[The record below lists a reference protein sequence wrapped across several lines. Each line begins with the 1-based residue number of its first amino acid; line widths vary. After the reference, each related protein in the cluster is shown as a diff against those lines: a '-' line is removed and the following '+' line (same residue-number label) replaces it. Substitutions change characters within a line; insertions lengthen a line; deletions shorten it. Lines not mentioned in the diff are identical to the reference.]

1 LLNPLLRHFQ
11 TGLQLCALALALAV
25 ALLAT
30 PVQALEASAYP
41 SAQQAPQ
48 AACSPLDER
57 QVEGWFESW
66 NQALATGD
74 PVQVA
79 QLYGDHAL
87 LLPTLSSELRETPE
101 AITDY
106 FNSFLARHPSGSV
119 THRQI
124 RLGCNGAVDAGTYRF
139 TLHDPEATVEARY
152 TFVYGLED
160 GQWRILHHHSS
171 LLPS

>member
-1 LLNPLLRHFQ
+1 MLNTLLRHFQ
-11 TGLQLCALALALAV
+11 TGLQLCALALVLAV
-25 ALLAT
+25 ALLAP
-30 PVQALEASAYP
+30 PVLALEASSYP
-41 SAQQAPQ
+41 STQQAT
-48 AACSPLDER
+48 CSPLDER
-57 QVEGWFESW
+57 QVEGLFESW

-74 PVQVA
+74 PAQVA

-106 FNSFLARHPSGSV
+106 FSSFLARHPSGSV

-171 LLPS
+171 LQPS